1 MNSKKQ
7 FSFKKAMPKISI
19 RNLAASI
26 ALMSATIVITNT
38 SSSAQPNAPTAKV
51 AQTQL
56 AQARLSDVSSSWA
69 EPFIRALADRN
80 IIIGYPDGTYRPD
93 QPITRA
99 EFAALLNKAFDL
111 QPIRGSRAFRDVPA
125 NYWAASV
132 IDRAYRAG
140 FIAGYPNNT
149 FGPTRNIL
157 RIESLVAF
165 VNGSRLQPDG
175 STASRVDE
183 LFTDA
188 GQIPSYGRDAIV
200 AATQKCV
207 AVSVSYPTN
216 KAYDPNRIATRADVA
231 ATLHQILVAAGRI
244 PALASDSPAQ
254 QYIVNCATAPVAL
267 SPQEIINRTSI
278 GTPPAIVV
286 GSQRKAP
293 NAPAGGITTPTA
305 FGANWGDIFVGAGY
319 QNNLPVAIAPNGGTS
334 TVYGGGIGVGNARQF
349 VGVEASYT
357 SAGNSLA
364 ERGGFNFKLHKQIGE
379 NLAIAGGWENAIR
392 NGYNATNDPG
402 QTYYGV
408 VTGIL
413 PFGET
418 SNLTASVGAGNGRFR
433 TFNDLTLN
441 NSNLN
446 VFGSLGFRF
455 SENLAVAADYNGRN
469 FSVGLPIS
477 VRLGDSVGL
486 QVTPAL
492 LDIAGDQNSGP
503 TSRFGLGGGIGI
515 NF

>member
-1 MNSKKQ
+1 
-7 FSFKKAMPKISI
+7 MPKMSI
-19 RNLAASI
+19 RNIAVSI
-26 ALMSATIVITNT
+26 ALLSATIVGTKT
-38 SSSAQPNAPTAKV
+38 SSSALPTDPSPKV
-51 AQTQL
+51 AQTQV
-56 AQARLSDVSSSWA
+56 AQARLNDLSSSWA

-80 IIIGYPDGTYRPD
+80 IIVGYPDGTYRPD

-111 QPIRGSRAFRDVPA
+111 PPVRESRAFRDVPPS
-125 NYWAASV
+125 YWAATV
-132 IDRAYRAG
+132 IDKAYRAG

-149 FGPTRNIL
+149 FGPSRNIL

-175 STASRVDE
+175 TASRVDE
-183 LFTDA
+183 VLTDA

-200 AATQKCV
+200 AATQKCT

-216 KAYDPNRIATRADVA
+216 RTYDPNRIATRADVA

-254 QYIVNCATAPVAL
+254 QYIVNCATAAVAL
-267 SPQEIINRTSI
+267 SESDILNRTSI

-319 QNNLPVAIAPNGGTS
+319 QNNLPVTIAPNGSTS

-357 SAGNSLA
+357 SAGASLA
-364 ERGGFNFKLHKQIGE
+364 ERGGYNFKLHKQIGD

-402 QTYYGV
+402 STYYGV

-455 SENLAVAADYNGRN
+455 SENIAVAADYNGRN
-469 FSVGLPIS
+469 FSVGLPLS

-486 QVTPAL
+486 QVTPAW
-492 LDIAGDQNSGP
+492 LDIAGDQNTGP
-503 TSRFGLGGGIGI
+503 TSRFGLGGGLGI
-515 NF
+515 HF